1 MPFSHYLIKIKI
13 ISEHEKLT
21 TNDKGQITVDNLK
34 PGTYYLKEIKAP
46 EHYQLDD
53 RLIEFT
59 IEEDRTTVINK
70 TAQNSL
76 IRGSAIL
83 TKVDKE
89 GNTLEGA
96 VFSVRK
102 NNKRIPGYTKLT
114 TNGNGQIEAK
124 NLLPGEYQFVEEKH
138 LNIMK

>member
-59 IEEDRTTVINK
+59 IEEDQTTVINK

-96 VFSVRK
+96 VFSVRTK
-102 NNKRIPGYTKLT
+102 ITKEFLVIP
-114 TNGNGQIEAK
+114 N
-124 NLLPGEYQFVEEKH
+124 
-138 LNIMK
+138 